1 MRLPPDLPPDLK
13 AGLARLTEGMSRKAV
28 AERAAAQSRI
38 YRAGG
43 GSHRIATAADVLAY
57 AFARLPAT
65 YAAAVAVFNA
75 VRETL
80 PTFQPRS
87 MLDVGAGPGTAA
99 FAAVQAFE
107 TLADIRL
114 IDANASL
121 RDLALSLMA
130 EADSEALRQVVD
142 QKSYRHGDAL
152 VLLAEAEPADLVVV
166 NYMAGEIA
174 AEELAPFT
182 QQLDRGRRPCGGS
195 LPAWTPVPV
204 TPT

>member
-1 MRLPPDLPPDLK
+1 MSRQIKSLDSGKIRPRFETVPMRLPPDLPPDLK

-80 PTFQPRS
+80 PTYHPRS
-87 MLDVGAGPGTAA
+87 MLHVGAGPDTPTLTAA
-99 FAAVQAFE
+99 
-107 TLADIRL
+107 
-114 IDANASL
+114 
-121 RDLALSLMA
+121 
-130 EADSEALRQVVD
+130 
-142 QKSYRHGDAL
+142 
-152 VLLAEAEPADLVVV
+152 
-166 NYMAGEIA
+166 
-174 AEELAPFT
+174 
-182 QQLDRGRRPCGGS
+182 
-195 LPAWTPVPV
+195 
-204 TPT
+204 